1 MFIPMLRRDIFGR
14 VVIRSRKSY
23 RIMLLTLAVSVSF
36 LRVNGLK
43 RRCRHRLDTP
53 LDLKLRIY
61 GCVSKAGALIWKSDV
76 RKLITKNG
84 SSSHWSIYVKKSEN
98 SWMDDLFTQT
108 LNDQEWF
115 LKNCFNSVDIKFCPV
130 FSDYRL
136 SKWLWSPPWRF

>member
-1 MFIPMLRRDIFGR
+1 M
-14 VVIRSRKSY
+14 
-23 RIMLLTLAVSVSF
+23 SVSF

-84 SSSHWSIYVKKSEN
+84 SSSHWWTYVKKSEN
-98 SWMDDLFTQT
+98 SWMDDLFRHGMIKNGFWRIVSIQLTSSFVQCFLT
-108 LNDQEWF
+108 IDFPNDCEAPCGDFSTIYTFMHLGNF
-115 LKNCFNSVDIKFCPV
+115 LG
-130 FSDYRL
+130 
-136 SKWLWSPPWRF
+136 